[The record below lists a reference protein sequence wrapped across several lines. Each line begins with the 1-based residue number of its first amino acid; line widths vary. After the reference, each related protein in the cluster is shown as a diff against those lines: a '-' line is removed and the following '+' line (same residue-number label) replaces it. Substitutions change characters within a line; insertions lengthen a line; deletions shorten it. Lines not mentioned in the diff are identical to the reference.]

1 MEVLPP
7 LNPRIQMCANFV
19 FNNDAQDS
27 LSGDA
32 KTLMFVCVSP
42 VMYNCEET
50 FCSLNFAAR
59 VRTVELGR
67 ASKNTGGGGGG
78 GGGGGKRR

>member
-1 MEVLPP
+1 MYFLSIYEFIYP
-7 LNPRIQMCANFV
+7 FS
-19 FNNDAQDS
+19 QDS

-59 VRTVELGR
+59 VRTIELGK
-67 ASKNTGGGGGG
+67 ASKNTAG